1 MDRQSAELALH
12 NGGYEHPENN
22 NHTKSSYKKYI
33 SNEKNPYTS
42 CSKNRDYKTTL
53 LAYEHDRD
61 RDVKNLNTRVIEG
74 LGNCPVCSEI
84 AEFRCTCKE
93 FREVKCKNN
102 HYWFMLNN
110 TIIVGDPH
118 NLEK

>member
-22 NHTKSSYKKYI
+22 NYTKSSYKKYI

-53 LAYEHDRD
+53 LAYERN
-61 RDVKNLNTRVIEG
+61 KNDNSSTNSQINTTNI
-74 LGNCPVCSEI
+74 CPVCSET

-93 FREVKCKNN
+93 FMEVRCKNN

-110 TIIVGDPH
+110 NIIVGDPH
-118 NLEK
+118 NLQK